1 MTILPPLQGLQGRLV
16 EVVKAVSKGTWVYSW
31 ELLTREDPFWMSF
44 WEKLKTLSTLL
55 VHLITNLY

>member
-1 MTILPPLQGLQGRLV
+1 MTILPPLQGLQGRLG

-44 WEKLKTLSTLL
+44 WEKLKTLSTSSS
-55 VHLITNLY
+55 HY